1 MIDMTIGAVLAHK
14 QATPVATVRPLHVI
28 AEEIIAN
35 WKPVYFG
42 AVPYLKAMACLGSMT
57 DDYGCASA
65 DSIVLYFLSNARTWK
80 GETAK
85 RIKAELKKMVK

>member
-1 MIDMTIGAVLAHK
+1 L
-14 QATPVATVRPLHVI
+14 VRPLHVI

-57 DDYGCASA
+57 DDYGCDSA

-85 RIKAELKKMVK
+85 RIKAELKTLVK